1 MNLVNNSTT
10 NYEFQISNYSVPFDF
25 DDKKYLWLD
34 YLEESLRQI
43 SIFHF
48 DSRKTY
54 THKLSKEFGH
64 ISHMKLLPKN
74 RLLLV
79 RNHFLCEIREIDENF
94 KLIHSFNNIGQSEII
109 AVDFSVDS
117 ILNTNY
123 EKNYEM
129 SVKNDIALSSI
140 NEESITVSIL
150 DINGNVNVWNNLEI
164 TNKFNLNE
172 MNDISSEYKKKRF
185 FSMNYPYYIK
195 AYKNYFAVSTDFGV
209 FVIKKK

>member
-1 MNLVNNSTT
+1 MDLINNSTT
-10 NYEFQISNYSVPFDF
+10 NYEVEISNYSVPFDF

-34 YLEESLRQI
+34 YLEESMRQI

-48 DSRKTY
+48 ESRKTF
-54 THKLSKEFGH
+54 THKLVKEFGH

-79 RNHFLCEIREIDENF
+79 RKHFLCEIREMDENF
-94 KLIHSFNNIGQSEII
+94 RLIHSFYNIDNCEII
-109 AVDFSVDS
+109 AVDFCVDS
-117 ILNTNY
+117 VLNGNN

-129 SVKNDIALSSI
+129 SVKNDIALGNI
-140 NEESITVSIL
+140 NEENITVSIL
-150 DINGNVNVWNNLEI
+150 DLNGNINVWYNLEI
-164 TNKFNLNE
+164 TKKFNFNE